1 MDQGNKSVKLKGAS
15 RRLAADV
22 VVCVECRKYTS
33 YQSYT
38 RGIAFQALQDKLWA
52 VNFPKLHHDN
62 GAKKGRR
69 TGDRY
74 KRTVRMFKSAGN
86 HLETTGQT
94 IPSWPRPTSWNAF
107 STTPRTRRISRD
119 FRIPSAQ
126 SSIG

>member
-15 RRLAADV
+15 NRLAADI
-22 VVCVECRKYTS
+22 VVCVECHKYTS

-38 RGIAFQALQDKLWA
+38 RGIAFQALQDKLWV
-52 VNFPKLHHDN
+52 VNSPKLHHDN

-86 HLETTGQT
+86 HLETTGKINST
-94 IPSWPRPTSWNAF
+94 LAPSYFLERLLYNA
-107 STTPRTRRISRD
+107 PD
-119 FRIPSAQ
+119 SAYQ
-126 SSIG
+126 P